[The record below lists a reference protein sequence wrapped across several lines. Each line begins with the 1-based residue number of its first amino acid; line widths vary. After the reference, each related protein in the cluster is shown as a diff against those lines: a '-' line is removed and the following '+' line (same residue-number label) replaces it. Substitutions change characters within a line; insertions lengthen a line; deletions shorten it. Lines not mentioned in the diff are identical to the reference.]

1 MSKSGVV
8 AERLFQP
15 ATLGTDSMDS
25 RVGKVFLYHP
35 RVYNEAPGGFPFH
48 SITSD
53 SQSDTH
59 GLHVADDNTEASTLS
74 LHYKNLLL
82 MGKW

>member
-35 RVYNEAPGGFPFH
+35 RVYN
-48 SITSD
+48 
-53 SQSDTH
+53 
-59 GLHVADDNTEASTLS
+59 
-74 LHYKNLLL
+74 
-82 MGKW
+82 